1 MFLKVH
7 KFIEEQASDLL
18 HTPAQMFSYEFC
30 KSFKDTYF
38 VEHIRMAA
46 SEDSGVLYI
55 TKA

>member
-30 KSFKDTYF
+30 KSFKNTYF
-38 VEHIRMAA
+38 VEHIRMVA